1 MMYWIVNWS
10 VKFRRIVIPVAA
22 GLMIFGFFRLDD
34 VRKDILPEF
43 SPTIVEVQ
51 TEALGLS
58 AAEVERLITTPLE
71 QDLLNGVAFLETI
84 ESASLP
90 GLSSV
95 VMTFESGT
103 DLLDARQVV
112 AERLTQA
119 AGLPQV
125 AKPPQMIQPLSS
137 TSRVAM
143 VSLESSELSLI
154 ETSVL
159 ARWVMVP
166 RLLGVE
172 GVANVSIW
180 GFRDQQLQVLV
191 DPADLATNN
200 VTLSQIIRTTG
211 NALEV
216 SPLSFL
222 EASSPGTGGFIDTV
236 NQRLHVFHEQTIS
249 TPEHLAQVTVEGPE
263 GGAVFVAGE
272 ALPLGDVAE
281 IVTDHQPLIGDAI
294 CSGGPCVLLV
304 IEKFPDANT
313 PIVASGV
320 DEALEA
326 LSLGLPGMEIDSS
339 IYQPAAF
346 VDAAVSNVRATLIV
360 GAILMLILLA
370 LLTLSWRIVLIS
382 SVSIALSLVVAGFIL
397 LMMDV
402 TVNTMIVA
410 GLVMALVFVVNDA
423 IASAWITV
431 DGAREQGIG
440 QARAVPSVV
449 DSTLRMRGVAA
460 YSIVIV
466 AVALLPIAAMDGAAG
481 AFLEPIALTY
491 VLATVAAL
499 LVGLTVAPALSVLLL
514 ANTSAPGRPS
524 PVGVRLREWYGGIA
538 PRVVTKTGLAFGIFA
553 VFTVAGIV
561 AVPFLNQS
569 LRPALEERD
578 IIVQLEAEPGTS
590 LPLMDEITAQ
600 IAEDLRALPGIANV
614 GAHVGRAI
622 MSDQIVNVNVAE
634 IWVNID
640 PDADYGDT
648 VAAIEF
654 AVDGQNDVATR
665 VQTYSN
671 QRVTE
676 ILDRSDDQL
685 VVRVYG
691 EDPAARTAMADEVQ
705 RLMAGIDG
713 IDDPRIDI
721 PVEEPNVE
729 IEVDLQMAETFGVKP
744 GDVRR
749 QAATLVSGIVVGNL
763 FEDQKVF
770 DVVVWGAPDIRAT
783 VDDVRVLPIATPS
796 GDYVPLGDLADVRIV
811 PSPAVIRHES
821 VATFVDV
828 SAQVDG
834 GRLSG
839 AAAEV
844 EEGLAEIPFPLEH
857 HAEVLGGFADQRAT
871 RSAVIAVGI
880 AALIGLYLLL
890 QAALT
895 SWRLATLAFLALPM
909 GVSGSVIFVAVTGG
923 GLTLGSVAG
932 MIAVFGLA
940 TYGTVLLIRSYQQRE
955 RLGEAFGGELVISE
969 TGRLVVPSTISLLA
983 IAAVFIP
990 VAIAGPKAG
999 LEVIHPMA
1007 VAVLG
1012 GLITTVVLT
1021 AAVIP
1026 AFFLKWGHVPDPD
1039 LSAEDLFTAE
1049 APSASRVGE

>member
-1 MMYWIVNWS
+1 MYWLVNWS
-10 VKFRRIVIPVAA
+10 VKFRRIVIPVAI
-22 GLMIFGFFRLDD
+22 GFMVFGFFQLGSVKQDT
-34 VRKDILPEF
+34 LPEF

-71 QDLLNGVAFLETI
+71 QDLLNGVAFLESI

-125 AKPPQMIQPLSS
+125 ADPPQMIQPLSS

-143 VSLESSELSLI
+143 VSLESDELSLI

-159 ARWVMVP
+159 AHWVMVP
-166 RLLGVE
+166 RLLSVE

-216 SPLSFL
+216 SPLSFI

-249 TPEHLAQVTVEGPE
+249 TPEHLAQVTIEGPE

-272 ALPLGDVAE
+272 ALPLGAVAE
-281 IVTDHQPLIGDAI
+281 IVTDHQPLIGDAL

-304 IEKFPDANT
+304 IEKFPEANT

-339 IYQPAAF
+339 IYQPAAYI
-346 VDAAVSNVRATLIV
+346 DASTGNVRATLII
-360 GAILMLILLA
+360 GAVLLLLLLG
-370 LLTLSWRIVLIS
+370 LLTLSWRFVLIS
-382 SVSIALSLVVAGFIL
+382 TASMALSLVVAGLVL
-397 LMMDV
+397 LMLDV

-410 GLVMALVFVVNDA
+410 GLVMALVFIISDA
-423 IASAWITV
+423 IVGAWDTV
-431 DGAREQGIG
+431 DSAGAPDAEQVRVIP
-440 QARAVPSVV
+440 AVIDSV
-449 DSTLRMRGVAA
+449 LRLRGVAT

-466 AVALLPIAAMDGAAG
+466 AVALLPVAVMGGEIG
-481 AFLEPIALTY
+481 AFFEPMALTY
-491 VLATVAAL
+491 VLAIVAAL
-499 LVGLTVAPALSVLLL
+499 VVSITVTPALSVFLL
-514 ANTSAPGRPS
+514 ANGSGAWKPS
-524 PVGVRLREWYGGIA
+524 PLYVHLRDWYSGIA
-538 PRVVTKTGLAFGIFA
+538 PHLVLRTSLVLGVFA
-553 VFTVAGIV
+553 VFVLAGAVAM
-561 AVPFLNQS
+561 PFLNQS
-569 LRPALEERD
+569 LRPALKERD
-578 IIVQLEAEPGTS
+578 IVVQLEAAPGTS
-590 LPLMDEITAQ
+590 LPRMNEITTG
-600 IAEDLRALPGIANV
+600 IADDLRTLPGVANV

-622 MSDQIVNVNVAE
+622 RSDQIVNVNSAA
-634 IWVNID
+634 IWVSIE
-640 PDADYGDT
+640 PSADYT
-648 VAAIEF
+648 ATIVAIEST
-654 AVDGQNDVATR
+654 VDGRSDVATQI
-665 VQTYSN
+665 QTYSN
-671 QRVTE
+671 RRVTE

-691 EDPAARTAMADEVQ
+691 EDAGTRVALADEVLT
-705 RLMAGIDG
+705 LMAGIDG
-713 IDDPRIDI
+713 VDNPLIDL
-721 PVEEPNVE
+721 PVEEPNIE
-729 IEVDLQMAETFGVKP
+729 IEVDLQKAQIFGVKP

-770 DVVVWGAPDIRAT
+770 DVVVWGAPGIRAT

-796 GDYVPLGDLADVRIV
+796 GDHVPLGDLADVRVV
-811 PSPAVIRHES
+811 PSPAVIQHES
-821 VATFVDV
+821 VATYIDV
-828 SAQVDG
+828 SGQVDG
-834 GRLSG
+834 RRLNG

-844 EEGLAEIPFPLEH
+844 EVGLAEIQFPLEH
-857 HAEVLGGFADQRAT
+857 HAEILGGFADERAAQS
-871 RSAVIAVGI
+871 RAIVAGI
-880 AALIGLYLLL
+880 AALIAVYLLL
-890 QAALT
+890 QSAFT
-895 SWRLATLAFLALPM
+895 SWRLATLAFVVLPM
-909 GVSGSVIFVAVTGG
+909 GVSGSLIAVALTGG
-923 GLTLGSVAG
+923 DISLGSVAG
-932 MIAVFGLA
+932 MTAVFGLA
-940 TYGTVLLIRSYQQRE
+940 VYGVVLMIRSYQRRE
-955 RLGEAFGGELVISE
+955 RLGEAFGEGIVVGE
-969 TGRLVVPSTISLLA
+969 TSLLIA
-983 IAAVFIP
+983 PVFTSVLAVAAVFVPI
-990 VAIAGPKAG
+990 AIAGPKAG
-999 LEVIHPMA
+999 LELIHPMA
-1007 VAVLG
+1007 IAVLG
-1012 GLITTVVLT
+1012 GLVTTLVLT
-1021 AAVIP
+1021 VAVIP
-1026 AFFLKWGHVPDPD
+1026 AFYLKWGYVSNPDM
-1039 LSAEDLFTAE
+1039 SAEDLF
-1049 APSASRVGE
+1049 ASDEPAATRAGV

>member
-1 MMYWIVNWS
+1 MMHWIVNWS

-34 VRKDILPEF
+34 VRQDILPEF

-71 QDLLNGVAFLETI
+71 QDLLNGVAFLESI

-143 VSLESSELSLI
+143 VSLESSELSLV

-326 LSLGLPGMEIDSS
+326 LSLGLAGMEIDSS

-346 VDAAVSNVRATLIV
+346 IEASVSNVRGTLIV
-360 GAILMLILLA
+360 GAILMLVLLA

-382 SVSIALSLVVAGFIL
+382 SVSIVLSLVVAGFIL
-397 LMMDV
+397 LLMDV

-410 GLVMALVFVVNDA
+410 GLVMALVFIINDA
-423 IASAWITV
+423 IVGTWNTLDGASARVTQPA
-431 DGAREQGIG
+431 GLG
-440 QARAVPSVV
+440 STVV
-449 DSTLRMRGVAA
+449 DSVLRIRGVTA
-460 YSIVIV
+460 YSVVI
-466 AVALLPIAAMDGAAG
+466 ATVALLPIAAMSGEAE

-491 VLATVAAL
+491 VLAIVAAL
-499 LVGLTVAPALSVLLL
+499 VVGFTVAPALSVSLL
-514 ANTSAPGRPS
+514 ANTSATQRPS
-524 PVGVRLREWYGGIA
+524 PASVRLREWYEGIA

-553 VFTVAGIV
+553 VFMVAGIV
-561 AVPFLNQS
+561 SLPFLNQS

-578 IIVQLEAEPGTS
+578 IVVQLEAAPGTS
-590 LPLMDEITAQ
+590 LPLMDKITAQ
-600 IAEDLRALPGIANV
+600 IAEDLRGLPGIANV

-634 IWVNID
+634 IWLNIE
-640 PDADYGDT
+640 PDADYGAT
-648 VAAIEF
+648 VAAIEL
-654 AVDGQNDVATR
+654 AVEGQNDLATQI
-665 VQTYSN
+665 QTYSN
-671 QRVTE
+671 RRVTE
-676 ILDRSDDQL
+676 ILDRSDDLL

-691 EDPAARTAMADEVQ
+691 EDAAARLAMADEVQ
-705 RLMAGIDG
+705 SLMAGIDG
-713 IDDPRIDI
+713 IDNPRIDH

-821 VATFVDV
+821 VATFIDV

-834 GRLSG
+834 RRLSD

-844 EEGLAEIPFPLEH
+844 DGGLAKIQFPLEH
-857 HAEVLGGFADQRAT
+857 HAEVLGGFADQSAT
-871 RSAVIAVGI
+871 QSAVIAAGI
-880 AALIGLYLLL
+880 AALIGVYLLL
-890 QAALT
+890 QAAFT
-895 SWRLATLAFLALPM
+895 SWRLATLAFLVVPM
-909 GVSGSVIFVAVTGG
+909 GVSGSLIIVALTGG
-923 GLTLGSVAG
+923 SVTLGSAAG

-940 TYGTVLLIRSYQQRE
+940 AYGAVLLIRNYQQRE
-955 RLGEAFGGELVISE
+955 RLGEAFGGELVISD
-969 TGRLVVPSTISLLA
+969 TGRLVVLLA
-983 IAAVFIP
+983 ISFLSIAAVFIP
-990 VAIAGPKAG
+990 IAIAGPKAG

-1012 GLITTVVLT
+1012 GLITTFVVN

-1026 AFFLKWGHVPDPD
+1026 SFFLKWGHVPDPD
-1039 LSAEDLFTAE
+1039 LSAEDLFTSE
-1049 APSASRVGE
+1049 APAASSVGE